1 MSPCCRF
8 AVTML
13 LVTPLAELGGQQRAP
28 ALPPVSTAAMDAH
41 LRYLSD
47 DLLEGRAPGTRG
59 GRLAAQ
65 YIAAQFQALGLAP
78 AGPDGS
84 YFQPVALVG
93 LTPHPSLVWGTSGAP
108 QPLKPLDDFVAWAER
123 PEPEITADGDV
134 VFLGYGIQAPEWHW
148 DDYKDVSV
156 RGKVLLLLVND
167 PGLQDSTVFNG
178 RALTYYGRWT
188 YKLEEAARHGVL
200 GVLLIHTTASATY
213 PWEVVRGSWSV
224 EQFKLD
230 RAAPQSIAFA
240 GWVTAD
246 AARAALARAG
256 FNLDSLTRAAA
267 RRDFRPVPTGLHVAV
282 DIISALRR
290 VPSENVVAK
299 LPGSDPRLA
308 SQVVLFTAHW
318 DHKGIGPAVNG
329 DSIYN
334 GAEDNASG
342 VAAMLAAAQALSH
355 ATPPP
360 RRTLLFVATTAEES
374 GLLGSQAYVEGP
386 LTPLE
391 RTAAVLNLDVTNVRG
406 ATRDID
412 ALGIDRSTL
421 GPVFAAAAR
430 AESLAVVHEP
440 DVRGSFYRSDHFP
453 FARAGVPALSIEAG
467 RDFIGRPAGW
477 GKEQDELYN
486 RERYHRP
493 SDEYRPTFTYEG
505 MAQEVRV
512 TMWVALA
519 VANAPELP
527 RWLPTSEF
535 QRQTRQPTP

>member
-8 AVTML
+8 AVTIL
-13 LVTPLAELGGQQRAP
+13 LATPVASLGGQQRAP

-65 YIAAQFQALGLAP
+65 YVAAQFQALGLAP

-93 LTPHPSLVWGTSGAP
+93 LTPHPSLMWGTPGAP

-123 PEPEITADGDV
+123 PEPEITADGEV
-134 VFLGYGIQAPEWHW
+134 VFLGYGIQAPEWQW

-156 RGKVLLLLVND
+156 RGQVLLMLVND

-188 YKLEEAARHGVL
+188 YKLEEAARRGAL

-230 RAAPQSIAFA
+230 RVAAQGIAFA
-240 GWVTAD
+240 GWVTSD
-246 AARAALARAG
+246 AARAALSRAG
-256 FNLDSLTRAAA
+256 FNLDFLSRAAA

-290 VPSENVVAK
+290 VRSENVVAK

-342 VAAMLAAAQALSH
+342 VAAMLATAQALSH

-374 GLLGSQAYVEGP
+374 GLLGSQAYVQSP
-386 LTPLE
+386 LAPLE

-421 GPVFAAAAR
+421 GPVFESAAR

-453 FARAGVPALSIEAG
+453 FARAGVPVLSIEAG

-486 RERYHRP
+486 RERYHQP
-493 SDEYRPTFTYEG
+493 SDQYRPTFAYEG

-512 TMWVALA
+512 TMRVALA
-519 VANAPELP
+519 VANAPEVP
-527 RWLPTSEF
+527 RWLPNSEF
-535 QRQTRQPTP
+535 KRQTSPPTP